1 MITHRDIVWLDVK
14 PMITQLQLSNTT
26 NKGKDN
32 NSNRRVL
39 DIGCHDIYFKK
50 PFESLGLDWHGI
62 DKYVPIDDRGNAIG
76 YTEIV
81 HGDMN
86 DIPYDD
92 KTFDLIFC
100 CHAFEHSENPLQTLR
115 EFKRVSKRFI
125 IIATPFPN
133 NHHILEADED
143 HIFCLHENQ
152 MERLLRYSGIEKVV
166 CYIQRYSSNK
176 NQWNLITVG
185 IVV

>member
-14 PMITQLQLSNTT
+14 PMITQLQL
-26 NKGKDN
+26 N
-32 NSNRRVL
+32 NNINRKVL
-39 DIGCHDIYFKK
+39 DVGCRCDYFKK
-50 PFESLGLDWHGI
+50 PFNDIGLFWHGI
-62 DKYVPIDDRGNAIG
+62 DKDVPIGDTDNPIDTTG
-76 YTEIV
+76 IV

-92 KTFDLIFC
+92 KTFDLVFS
-100 CHAFEHSENPLQTLR
+100 CHSFEHSENPLQTLR

-185 IVV
+185 RVV